1 MNNNPIEEDIA
12 NLFLQCDPRLDIK
25 SKVLI
30 NVELPFKNLNY
41 DLPTLFNREEV
52 IYTKISKSG
61 HEDVIMKITY
71 EGKEDNK
78 KSYLYSSLDNK
89 GFYTYISI
97 SISIYRKIT
106 SLNNKIEYKII
117 SNKTY
122 SHTEIRIPQYIA
134 HGGNTSEN
142 DNSITQSNNPG
153 GFFNVSKSLK
163 KMVTTRIEQTYIYPK
178 RKKTQKAY
186 TYHLAFISKKP
197 SFMMINEKL
206 NPPQFLTL
214 DIDFNPDKIK
224 CVIDSKKTFLQID
237 IIALIIA
244 LSNDNIDVVY
254 KKISSGFSDDI
265 SDSIKILIE
274 NTKNILSEYNNDAR
288 QYVDKIIEI
297 NYIKKYPK
305 NEITLQDYFNNIFN
319 DFLPHI
325 GRGKYNEKCMYMI
338 SILRQSFVSIFQS
351 DVYPDKDN
359 LATRRISTA
368 ADIFENII
376 RTSIDNSFELAR
388 DKYKT
393 YISGSGKNNNINNI
407 LSQVKLLPQI
417 TQAFNNFFNMQDT
430 KNSDVVKIGTHSNWA
445 ESIYIS
451 NAVERGVSIELT
463 KSLTQRKLHASS
475 INVLDMMDTPDH
487 GTKTGL
493 VKRLCISTLISHYPI
508 HIRKQLFEEVREFIE
523 NKVKHTLKED
533 IISGVFISIIDESEH
548 VIARIKNSETES
560 FIKDLKYAKISGLFV
575 KNDIGIEILK
585 FHELDNNKQIY
596 VPTDRYFQIR
606 INVGNKRATQPVFRV
621 ENGELAFNKYPNLHA
636 ELKESNS
643 YTDFVTKYYDIIEV
657 IDVGQMIYSNMCNTV
672 TEFNSYSLE
681 QRKKYDYV
689 RLPNYL
695 YFSYLTSTGCMYD
708 IGKMTGVRG
717 TFGTAQSKHII
728 TGPPDNVMNKYDT
741 CNYLAYPIERP
752 SITNIPMEISGI
764 ARNSIGTHV
773 LVGFFS
779 FNYNVEDGVIVN
791 KESINRGLLS
801 VISLMSVK
809 NELSDTQI
817 NNNNP
822 SAENSNNNYSK
833 ISATG
838 LPSIG
843 TVLVQGDA
851 LYRCLKPKF
860 KNDDDN
866 RYIFDQSETLSN
878 TYPAVVERTRKQG
891 TDLIKIDMLLSS
903 YRRLSVG
910 DKIAKSVQKV
920 TVSKIMEEED
930 MPYNENGERPD
941 IIFNSPSII
950 SRKTLPLYD
959 EVSLCNMFSK
969 IPYNDKCDVEYIN
982 YPIYTDKSP
991 LDKYNFI
998 KKELK
1003 KIYNNVTDEELEN
1016 IIYCRQTLYH
1026 PYTKKP
1032 MTIKE
1037 GDKETKS
1044 FMGPMLFCRL
1054 SQMSA
1059 DKISV
1064 RNRGR
1069 LDKYMQA
1076 PSGKKKGGGIKIGE
1090 MESDV
1095 FATNGSVYAI
1105 HELQSDP
1112 DEFYLPA
1119 HICGNCGIFATYEEN
1134 IEVKRWKCLQCENLG
1149 LSPEI
1154 IKMRLTYATKIFITL
1169 LNARGISLIPV
1180 KDNQSIRYISDDN
1193 TINT

>member
-1 MNNNPIEEDIA
+1 MNTNPIEEDIA
-12 NLFLQCDPRLDIK
+12 NLFLQDDPRLDVK

-41 DLPTLFNREEV
+41 DLPTLFNREEI

-106 SLNNKIEYKII
+106 SINNNIEYKMI

-122 SHTEIRIPQYIA
+122 SHTEIRIPQYIS
-134 HGGNTSEN
+134 HGGNTSES
-142 DNSITQSNNPG
+142 DNSITQTNNPG

-163 KMVTTRIEQTYIYPK
+163 KMVTTRIEQIYTYPK
-178 RKKTQKAY
+178 RMKTQKAY

-197 SFMMINEKL
+197 SFLMVNEKL

-224 CVIDSKKTFLQID
+224 CVIDSKKTFIQID

-244 LSNDNIDVVY
+244 LSNDNIDVIY
-254 KKISSGFSDDI
+254 NKISSGFNDEI
-265 SDSIKILIE
+265 SDSIKILVE
-274 NTKNILSEYNNDAR
+274 NTKIILSDYNNDAR
-288 QYVDKIIEI
+288 EYVDKIIEN
-297 NYIKKYPK
+297 NYIKKFTK
-305 NEITLQDYFNNIFN
+305 NEISTQDYFNNIFN
-319 DFLPHI
+319 DFLPHV
-325 GRGKYNEKCMYMI
+325 GKGKYKEKCMYLI

-351 DVYPDKDN
+351 DIYPDKDN

-376 RTSIDNSFELAR
+376 RSSIDNSFELAR

-451 NAVERGVSIELT
+451 NAVERGVSIDLT
-463 KSLTQRKLHASS
+463 KSLTQRKLHSSS
-475 INVLDMMDTPDH
+475 INVLDMVDTPDH

-508 HIRKQLFEEVREFIE
+508 HIRRQLFKQVKEFIE
-523 NKVKHTLKED
+523 NKVKDTQKED
-533 IISGVFISIIDESEH
+533 NISGVFISIIDESEH
-548 VIARIKNSETES
+548 VITRIKNSEIES

-585 FHELDNNKQIY
+585 FHDLDINKQIY

-621 ENGELAFNKYPNLHA
+621 ENGELVFKKYSDLKSD
-636 ELKESNS
+636 LKESNS
-643 YTDFVTKYYDIIEV
+643 YIEFVTKYYDIIEV
-657 IDVGQMIYSNMCNTV
+657 IDVGQMLYSNICNTV
-672 TEFNSYSLE
+672 TEFDSYDIN

-779 FNYNVEDGVIVN
+779 FNYNVEDGVIIN
-791 KESINRGLLS
+791 RESINRGLLS

-822 SAENSNNNYSK
+822 SPENSNNNYSK

-878 TYPAVVERTRKQG
+878 TYPAIVERTRKQG

-930 MPYNENGERPD
+930 MPYNKNGERPD

-959 EVSLCNMFSK
+959 EVSLCNIFSK
-969 IPYNDKCDVEYIN
+969 IPYNDNGNVEFIN

-998 KKELK
+998 KNILK
-1003 KIYNNVTDEELEN
+1003 KKYNNTLSDVEMED
-1016 IIYCRQTLYH
+1016 IIYSRQTLYH
-1026 PYTKKP
+1026 PYTKKS

-1037 GDKETKS
+1037 DDKETKS

-1105 HELQSDP
+1105 HELLSDP
-1112 DEFYLPA
+1112 DEYYLPA
-1119 HICGNCGIFATYEEN
+1119 NICSNCGIFATYEEN
-1134 IEVKRWKCLQCENLG
+1134 IEIKRWKCLQCENLG
-1149 LSPEI
+1149 LSPDI
-1154 IKMRLTYATKIFITL
+1154 VKMRLTYATKIFITL
-1169 LNARGISLIPV
+1169 LNARGISLIPI
-1180 KDNQSIRYISDDN
+1180 KYKQPIHYISDG
-1193 TINT
+1193 I

>member
-1 MNNNPIEEDIA
+1 MNFDSIEEGVA
-12 NLFLQCDPRLDIK
+12 NLFLQNDPRLDIK
-25 SKVLI
+25 SKVLL

-52 IYTKISKSG
+52 IYKKISKSG
-61 HEDVIMKITY
+61 NEEVIMKINF
-71 EGKEDNK
+71 EGKEDSK
-78 KSYLYSSLDNK
+78 KSYIYSSLDNK

-97 SISIYRKIT
+97 SISIYRKNT
-106 SLNNKIEYKII
+106 SIDNKIEYKKI

-122 SHTEIRIPQYIA
+122 SHTEIRIPQYIS
-134 HGGNTSEN
+134 HGGNTAEC
-142 DNSITQSNNPG
+142 DNSLTQSNNPG
-153 GFFNVSKSLK
+153 GYFNVSKSLK
-163 KMVTTRIEQTYIYPK
+163 KMVTTRIEQTYVYPK
-178 RKKTQKAY
+178 RKKTQKAF

-197 SFMMINEKL
+197 SFLMINEKL

-214 DIDFNPDKIK
+214 DIDFNIDKIK
-224 CVIDSKKTFLQID
+224 CVIDSKKTFIQID
-237 IIALIIA
+237 VIALIIA

-254 KKISSGFSDDI
+254 DKISSGFNKEI
-265 SDSIKILIE
+265 SDSIKILVE
-274 NTKNILSEYNNDAR
+274 NTKNILAEYNGDAR
-288 QYVDKIIEI
+288 KYVDKIIET
-297 NYIKKYPK
+297 NYLKKYIK
-305 NEITLQDYFNNIFN
+305 NEISLQDYFNDIFN

-325 GRGKYNEKCMYMI
+325 GKGNFKYKCMYII

-393 YISGSGKNNNINNI
+393 YISGSSKNNNINNI
-407 LSQVKLLPQI
+407 LTQVKLLPQI

-463 KSLTQRKLHASS
+463 KSLAQRKLHASS

-493 VKRLCISTLISHYPI
+493 VKRLCISTIITHYPI
-508 HIRKQLFEEVREFIE
+508 HIREELFNEVKKYIE
-523 NKVKHTLKED
+523 DNVKNNKKED
-533 IISGVFISIIDESEH
+533 EINGVFISIIDESEH
-548 VIARIKNSETES
+548 VIARIKNSEVEN
-560 FIKDLKYAKISGLFV
+560 FIKEFRHAKISGFF
-575 KNDIGIEILK
+575 KRNDIGIEILK
-585 FHELDNNKQIY
+585 FHDIDKIKQIY
-596 VPTDRYFQIR
+596 IPTNRYFQIR
-606 INVGNKRATQPVFRV
+606 INVGNKRATIPVFRV
-621 ENGELAFNKYPNLHA
+621 ENGELIFRKYPD
-636 ELKESNS
+636 LKSYIDKSNS
-643 YTDFVTKYYDIIEV
+643 YTDLITKYYDIIEI
-657 IDVGQMIYSNMCNTV
+657 IDVGQSIYSNICDTV
-672 TEFNSYSLE
+672 TEFDSYDKK
-681 QRKKYDYV
+681 QRMKYDYV
-689 RLPNYL
+689 RFPNYL

-728 TGPPDNVMNKYDT
+728 TGPPDNIMNKYDT
-741 CNYLAYPIERP
+741 CNYLAYPLERP

-791 KESINRGLLS
+791 RESINRGLLS
-801 VISLMSVK
+801 VISLISVK

-822 SAENSNNNYSK
+822 TPENSNNNYSK
-833 ISATG
+833 ITATG

-920 TVSKIMEEED
+920 TVSKIMDEKD
-930 MPYNENGERPD
+930 IPYNENGERPD

-969 IPYNDKCDVEYIN
+969 IPYNDKGDVQFVN

-991 LDKYNFI
+991 QDKYNFI
-998 KKELK
+998 KNELQ
-1003 KIYNNVTDEELEN
+1003 KIYNNNLSDSEIDD
-1016 IIYCRQTLYH
+1016 IIHCRQILYH

-1032 MTIKE
+1032 MSLIE
-1037 GDKETKS
+1037 GDKKTKA

-1090 MESDV
+1090 MESDI
-1095 FATNGSVYAI
+1095 FSTNGSVYAL
-1105 HELQSDP
+1105 HELLSDP

-1119 HICGNCGIFATYEEN
+1119 NICSNCGIFATYEEN
-1134 IEVKRWKCLQCENLG
+1134 IQIKRWKCLQCENLG

-1154 IKMRLTYATKIFITL
+1154 HKVRLTYAIKIFITL
-1169 LNARGISLIPV
+1169 LNARGISLVPIKPKNNIYYV
-1180 KDNQSIRYISDDN
+1180 SN
-1193 TINT
+1193 INK